1 MANHSF
7 INFFGVFSSHSQNFH
22 CVSCK
27 SAVDKPDMKIQL
39 EVFLSSS
46 LSNCT
51 LKVKVR
57 TVLLGYK
64 RAFQHWYID
73 VHCLVNQTPN
83 I

>member
-7 INFFGVFSSHSQNFH
+7 MGSFFVLFSFHSQNFH

-27 SAVDKPDMKIQL
+27 SAVDKPDTKIQL

-57 TVLLGYK
+57 TMLLGFK
-64 RAFQHWYID
+64 RAFQY
-73 VHCLVNQTPN
+73 
-83 I
+83 